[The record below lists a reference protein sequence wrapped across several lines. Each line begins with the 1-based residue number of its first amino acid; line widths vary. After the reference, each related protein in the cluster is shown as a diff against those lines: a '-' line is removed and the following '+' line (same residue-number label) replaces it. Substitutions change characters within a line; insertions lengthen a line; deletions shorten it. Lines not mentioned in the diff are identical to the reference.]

1 MPQIR
6 HVATCTNNNRR
17 IARFYRLIFGMEEL
31 WNDKRTHPYAY
42 YITDGYV
49 NLTCLQFY
57 AGLMRKPDV
66 GIEHFGF
73 YVDDVQE
80 TVKKIAAFDSSI
92 KLEDS
97 PEDGRYEDKRFH
109 DPEGNRLEIASNTW
123 GTEGIKNIPR
133 IRHIA
138 IHAKDLECL
147 CDFYKSVFGMK
158 EITRKITRDT
168 ESTVVY
174 LSDND
179 FSLTLIKNAPVARF
193 GIQLFGIQVPSIGA
207 IEERLIKSPPF
218 LYPGEPPVEVIRR
231 VKQGP
236 FETCYLRDPDGTYV
250 DLSENGWPS

>member
-1 MPQIR
+1 
-6 HVATCTNNNRR
+6 
-17 IARFYRLIFGMEEL
+17 MEEL

-73 YVDDVQE
+73 YVDDLQE

-123 GTEGIKNIPR
+123 GTEGVKNIPR

-179 FSLTLIKNAPVARF
+179 FSLTLIECACCEVRDSAFWYSGAQHRSNRGATYNVASLSLSRRAADR
-193 GIQLFGIQVPSIGA
+193 SYS
-207 IEERLIKSPPF
+207 K
-218 LYPGEPPVEVIRR
+218 GEARPLRNLLSA
-231 VKQGP
+231 GP
-236 FETCYLRDPDGTYV
+236 
-250 DLSENGWPS
+250 